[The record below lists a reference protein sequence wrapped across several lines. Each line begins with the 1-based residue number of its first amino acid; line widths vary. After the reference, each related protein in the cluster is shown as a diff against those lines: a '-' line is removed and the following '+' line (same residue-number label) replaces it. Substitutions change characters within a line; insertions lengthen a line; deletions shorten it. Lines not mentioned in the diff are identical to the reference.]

1 MLLKNTS
8 TEYNNQKGQAALF
21 ITLIV
26 MFILLL
32 VGLSVS
38 RVAFEQTKIAR
49 SAQQSA
55 QAYYLADT
63 GTEHILYEMKNGG
76 VSTCPPIPPPPVLL
90 IPKAPP
96 PDTESFAGGSYEVN
110 HTGCNPNPEIKI
122 SGVFEKTNRAI
133 EISY

>member
-38 RVAFEQTKIAR
+38 KVAFEQTKISR

-63 GTEHILYEMKNGG
+63 GTEHILYEIRINGLDPCG
-76 VSTCPPIPPPPVLL
+76 GDSLV
-90 IPKAPP
+90 
-96 PDTESFAGGSYEVN
+96 PDTNFAGGSYEMSLE
-110 HTGCNPNPEIKI
+110 GCGPMAIKI
-122 SGVFEKTNRAI
+122 SGIFEKTNRAI

>member
-38 RVAFEQTKIAR
+38 RTAFKQTKITR
-49 SAQQSA
+49 SVQRSA
-55 QAYYLADT
+55 QAYCLADT
-63 GTEHILYEMKNGG
+63 GTEHILYNIKS
-76 VSTCPPIPPPPVLL
+76 VSPCPDPGPFPILL
-90 IPKAPP
+90 IP
-96 PDTESFAGGSYEVN
+96 SVNFAGGSYEAN
-110 HTGCNPNPEIKI
+110 RIGCNPDPEVKI
-122 SGVFEKTNRAI
+122 FGVFEKTNRAI